1 MPLIGSRVVL
11 RQWVDADLAVFAAM
25 NADDRVMEFF
35 PKKLSAE
42 ESRVFFTG
50 AKNAIEKRG
59 WDLWAVEI
67 GGEFAG
73 FTGLANPRFESHF
86 TPCTEIG
93 WRFRSEFWGKGYATE
108 AARLA
113 LLYAFSTLRLQEVVS
128 FTAEV
133 NLRSAR
139 VMQRLEMTH
148 DPKDD
153 FDHPR
158 LAAGHVLQR
167 HVLYRIKNTPQ
178 TLGRLK
184 TELESAKHG
193 HAPGQRAV

>member
-1 MPLIGSRVVL
+1 MPLIGPRVML
-11 RQWVDADLAVFAAM
+11 RQWNDTDLPLFAAM

-35 PKKLSAE
+35 PKKLSGE
-42 ESRVFFTG
+42 ESRAFFTG

-59 WDLWAVEI
+59 WDFWAVEI

-128 FTAEV
+128 FT
-133 NLRSAR
+133 
-139 VMQRLEMTH
+139 
-148 DPKDD
+148 
-153 FDHPR
+153 
-158 LAAGHVLQR
+158 
-167 HVLYRIKNTPQ
+167 
-178 TLGRLK
+178 
-184 TELESAKHG
+184 
-193 HAPGQRAV
+193 

>member
-1 MPLIGSRVVL
+1 MPLVGPRVVL
-11 RQWVDADLAVFAAM
+11 RQWVDTDLANFTEM

-35 PKKLSAE
+35 PRKLTPE
-42 ESRVFFTG
+42 ESRAFFAG
-50 AKNAIEKRG
+50 SRNAIAKRG
-59 WDLWAVEI
+59 WDFWAVEI

-113 LLYAFSTLRLQEVVS
+113 LLYAFSTLRLEEVVS
-128 FTAEV
+128 FTAEANV
-133 NLRSAR
+133 RSAR
-139 VMQRLEMTH
+139 VMQRLKMTH

-158 LAAGHVLQR
+158 LPNGHRLQR
-167 HVLYRIKNTPQ
+167 HVLYRLKNARET
-178 TLGRLK
+178 TARLERELGSLGS
-184 TELESAKHG
+184 EQADQFG
-193 HAPGQRAV
+193 